1 MYVMNPELERL
12 GQQAKVAARQ
22 LLKVTTRQ
30 KNQAMQFIIEAIM
43 AKEAEILAAN
53 QEDLETGREMGLSEA
68 LLDRL
73 TLNHKRLQD
82 ICDGVST
89 VIQLPDP
96 VGEDFDSRVLEN
108 GLRISKRRIPIGVI
122 GVIYESRPNVTVDIA
137 ALCLK
142 SSNAAILR
150 GGKESL
156 QTNRILA
163 EAVTTGCVEGG
174 LPEHAIQLIRSTD
187 RSLVRELMR
196 ANDYVDMIIPRGGAS
211 LHQFAIENATIPII
225 TGGIGICHLYVDDK
239 ADLKKVVPIA
249 VNAKVQKPSV
259 CNALDT
265 LLVHQAVAP
274 TVLPEVARAW
284 AEHGVEI
291 RCEAKA
297 YQILKDYSNVRQAE
311 PGDFDTEFLALIA
324 AIKVVDNLDEA
335 LDHIYAH
342 STKHSEAII
351 TEDYGAAM
359 RFVDELDSSAVF
371 VNASTR
377 FNDGGQF
384 GLGAEVAVSTQRL
397 HARGPMGLKELT
409 TYKWVVFG
417 DGQVRP

>member
-1 MYVMNPELERL
+1 MNPELELL
-12 GQQAKVAARQ
+12 GKQAKGAARQ

-30 KNQAMQFIIEAIM
+30 KNRALQLMAEAIM
-43 AKEAEILAAN
+43 AKEAGILAAN
-53 QEDLETGREMGLSEA
+53 QEDLRTGREMGLSEA
-68 LLDRL
+68 MLDRL

-82 ICDGVST
+82 ICDGVLA

-96 VGEDFDSRVLEN
+96 VGEDFESRVLEN

-122 GVIYESRPNVTVDIA
+122 GVIYESRPNVTADIA

-156 QTNRILA
+156 QTNRLLA
-163 EAVTTGCVEGG
+163 EAVTTGCIEGG
-174 LPEHAIQLIRSTD
+174 LPEYAIQLIQSTD
-187 RSLVRELMR
+187 RSLVRELLR
-196 ANDYVDMIIPRGGAS
+196 ANAYIDMIIPRGGAS
-211 LHQFAIENATIPII
+211 LHQFAIENATIPVI
-225 TGGIGICHLYVDDK
+225 TGGIGICHLYVDAR
-239 ADLKKVVPIA
+239 ADLSKVVPIA

-259 CNALDT
+259 CNAIET

-274 TVLPEVARAW
+274 VVLPEVARAW
-284 AEHGVEI
+284 AEYGVEM
-291 RCEAKA
+291 RCEPQA
-297 YQILKDYSNVRQAE
+297 YDILKGYAQVKPAGAE
-311 PGDFDTEFLALIA
+311 DFETEFLALIA
-324 AIKVVDNLDEA
+324 AVKVVADLDEA
-335 LDHIYAH
+335 LDHIHAH
-342 STKHSEAII
+342 GTKHSEAII
-351 TEDYGAAM
+351 TEDYKAAT

>member
-1 MYVMNPELERL
+1 MNPELKLL

-30 KNQAMQFIIEAIM
+30 KNRAMQFIIEAIM

-53 QEDLETGREMGLSEA
+53 REDLETGREMGLSEA

-96 VGEDFDSRVLEN
+96 VGEDFDSRVLAN

-163 EAVTTGCVEGG
+163 EAVTTGCIEGG
-174 LPEHAIQLIRSTD
+174 LPEHAIQLIQSTD

-211 LHQFAIENATIPII
+211 LHQFAIENATVPVI
-225 TGGIGICHLYVDDK
+225 TGGIGICHLYIDEK
-239 ADLKKVVPIA
+239 ADPKKIVPIA

-291 RCEAKA
+291 RCEPKA
-297 YQILKDYSNVRQAE
+297 YQFLKDHSNVRQAE

-324 AIKVVDNLDEA
+324 AVKIVDNLDEA